1 MKADR
6 DASMDKLLAST
17 LKAGRPEMRGVTPG
31 EAHLDAETLAAW
43 ADDALDAAER
53 ASAEAHAAGCA
64 RCQQLL
70 AAMVRTQPAS
80 EVPKSP
86 WRMPSLAWL
95 VPLTAAA
102 TALAIWVAVPKPT
115 LVQVSSSEPAIDE
128 IRPAAPRARSLPA
141 PPDDTAAAT
150 RDQFVRPD
158 ESQLK
163 QLARQKGQ
171 AAIAERDSTDRVQPE
186 ASVLSKDRKQES
198 VEAKATTPTIAE
210 SANVAPATPAAGGA
224 AAAPALSPASARAV
238 PRAAAEAGAR
248 METAA
253 APSRMA
259 FAAGLDVIVVSSNP
273 STRFRLLPG
282 GGVQRSADGGSTWR
296 TEVTGAT
303 DTLRGGSSPSP
314 PVCWLVGRGGTV
326 LLSIDGRTWRR
337 VTFPETV
344 DLLSIV
350 ATDQDSATVT
360 TADGRSFVTVDGGQT
375 WTLRPGL

>member
-1 MKADR
+1 MKADP

-17 LKAGRPEMRGVTPG
+17 LKAGRAETRRAMPAD
-31 EAHLDAETLAAW
+31 AHIDAETLAAW
-43 ADDALDAAER
+43 TDGALDARER
-53 ASAEAHAAGCA
+53 AAAEAHAAGCA

-102 TALAIWVAVPKPT
+102 TALAIWVAVPRPSR
-115 LVQVSSSEPAIDE
+115 VQVSTGETTVDELAPAARSGRSLPPPPDEPAATTRDQIARPDE
-128 IRPAAPRARSLPA
+128 PRRPAALQKSA
-141 PPDDTAAAT
+141 PGLTESDSANRVPPKASAFLKDT
-150 RDQFVRPD
+150 
-158 ESQLK
+158 
-163 QLARQKGQ
+163 
-171 AAIAERDSTDRVQPE
+171 
-186 ASVLSKDRKQES
+186 KQES

-224 AAAPALSPASARAV
+224 AAAPALPPASARAV

-314 PVCWLVGRGGTV
+314 SVCWLIGRAGMV

-337 VTFPETV
+337 ITFPETV